1 MSKEQT
7 TKVSLAEFKKIYSR
21 ILNYALKYKWILS
34 ASIFS
39 LLILA
44 ITNTGFLA
52 LIKKITDEGFV
63 EQASNSSIF
72 LPIALVILMTVRALS
87 GFVSGYSMRWVSRKI
102 VEDLRFDAFKR
113 LMTLPVTYFD
123 SNASGN
129 IVSKLTYETEQL
141 SFVATKVAL
150 ESIRESLTIIGI
162 VSYMLYLDWLLTLIF
177 ALMAPI
183 MAYYLRL
190 VSPKLRKAGSEVQST
205 MGDMT
210 SASEEAISGQRIVKI
225 FESSIFEFKKFSQI
239 VLRNRKMQ
247 TKLAQLSGANS
258 FVIEVLA
265 SISLALV
272 VYYSVGRF
280 TPGEFA
286 AFVGALL
293 MLISPIKKLTG
304 INEQIQVGLA
314 AAISIFSVMDEKKEI
329 DTGNKKLK
337 KITGHIEFKNVSFSY
352 EKIKK
357 PVLSN
362 VNLKIKPGEKIALV
376 GKSGGGKTSLVNLIP
391 RFYDLDSGSILIDK
405 VNITDIK
412 LKNLRH
418 QLSLVSQDTILFN
431 DTIYN
436 NIAYGGLKNSTPRRV
451 KQAAKGAN
459 AIEFINKLPDGFN
472 HKIGDRG
479 VRLSGGQKQR
489 IAIARAILKNAPIL
503 LLDEAT
509 SALDSESEKLVQQA
523 LDNLMHGRTS
533 IVIAH
538 RLSTVRNADR
548 IVVIDNGEIVEVGTH
563 QGLLR
568 LKKYYFRL
576 YKKGFS

>member
-1 MSKEQT
+1 MSKDQT
-7 TKVSLAEFKKIYSR
+7 TKVTLPEFKKIYSR
-21 ILNYALKYKWILS
+21 VFNYALKYKWILS
-34 ASIFS
+34 ISILS
-39 LLILA
+39 LFVLA

-63 EQASNSSIF
+63 EQASTSSIF
-72 LPIALVILMTVRALS
+72 LPIALVMLMTIRALS

-113 LMTLPVTYFD
+113 LMILPVTYFD
-123 SNASGN
+123 SHASGN

-162 VSYMLYLDWLLTLIF
+162 VSYMIYLDWMLTFIF
-177 ALMAPI
+177 ALMAPL
-183 MAYYLRL
+183 MAFYLKL
-190 VSPKLRKAGSEVQST
+190 VSPKLRKAGGEVQST

-225 FESSIFEFKKFSQI
+225 FESSLFEFKKFSQI
-239 VLRNRKMQ
+239 VIRNRKMQ

-258 FVIEVLA
+258 FVIELLA

-304 INEQIQVGLA
+304 INEQIQIGLA
-314 AAISIFSVMDEKKEI
+314 AAISIFSVMDEDKEI
-329 DTGNKKLK
+329 DTGKIKLK
-337 KITGHIEFKNVSFSY
+337 KITGYIDFRDVSFSY
-352 EKIKK
+352 EKTKK
-357 PVLSN
+357 LVLN
-362 VNLKIKPGEKIALV
+362 KINLQIRPGEKIALV

-412 LKNLRH
+412 LNDLRH
-418 QLSLVSQDTILFN
+418 HLSLVSQDTILFN

-436 NIAYGGLKNSTPRRV
+436 NIAYGSLRTISPKKV
-451 KQAAKGAN
+451 KQAARAAN
-459 AIEFINKLPDGFN
+459 ASEFIDKLPEGFN

-509 SALDSESEKLVQQA
+509 SALDSESEKFVQQA
-523 LDNLMHGRTS
+523 LDNLMQGRTS

-538 RLSTVRNADR
+538 RLSTVINADR

-563 QGLLR
+563 QSLL
-568 LKKYYFRL
+568 KSKQHYFRL

>member
-1 MSKEQT
+1 MSKDQT
-7 TKVSLAEFKKIYSR
+7 TTVNLVEFKKIYSR
-21 ILNYALKYKWILS
+21 VFNYALKYKWILFI
-34 ASIFS
+34 SIFS
-39 LLILA
+39 LVILA
-44 ITNTGFLA
+44 LTNTGFLA

-63 EQASNSSIF
+63 EQASNSSFF
-72 LPIALVILMTVRALS
+72 LPIALMVLMTIRALS

-113 LMTLPVTYFD
+113 LMILPVTYFD

-162 VSYMLYLDWLLTLIF
+162 VSYMIYLDWKLTLIF
-177 ALMAPI
+177 ALMAPL
-183 MAYYLRL
+183 MAYYLKL
-190 VSPKLRKAGSEVQST
+190 VSPKLRKAGGEVQST

-225 FESSIFEFKKFSQI
+225 FESSLFEFKKFSKI
-239 VLRNRKMQ
+239 VIRNRKMQ

-304 INEQIQVGLA
+304 INEQIQIGIA

-329 DTGNKKLK
+329 DIGKKKLK
-337 KITGHIEFKNVSFSY
+337 NITGYIEFKNVNFSY

-357 PVLSN
+357 PVLKN
-362 VNLKIKPGEKIALV
+362 INIQIKPGEKIALV

-391 RFYDLDSGSILIDK
+391 RFYDLDSGSILID
-405 VNITDIK
+405 NNDITEIK
-412 LKNLRH
+412 LNNLRH
-418 QLSLVSQDTILFN
+418 HLSLVSQDTILFN

-436 NIAYGGLKNSTPRRV
+436 NIAYGSIKKTDIKKV
-451 KQAAKGAN
+451 KQAAKAAN
-459 AIEFINKLPDGFN
+459 ALEFINKLPDGFN

-538 RLSTVRNADR
+538 RLSTVINADR
-548 IVVIDNGEIVEVGTH
+548 IVVIDNGEIVEIGTH
-563 QGLLR
+563 QNLLKA
-568 LKKYYFRL
+568 KKNYSQL

>member
-7 TKVSLAEFKKIYSR
+7 TKVTLPEFKKIYSR
-21 ILNYALKYKWILS
+21 VFNYALKYKWTLSISILS
-34 ASIFS
+34 LVF
-39 LLILA
+39 LA
-44 ITNTGFLA
+44 LTNTGFLA

-63 EQASNSSIF
+63 EQASSSSIF
-72 LPIALVILMTVRALS
+72 LPIALVILMTIRALS

-113 LMTLPVTYFD
+113 LMVLPVTYFD
-123 SNASGN
+123 SHASGN

-162 VSYMLYLDWLLTLIF
+162 VSYMLYLDWMLTLIF
-177 ALMAPI
+177 ALMAPL
-183 MAYYLRL
+183 MTFYLKL
-190 VSPKLRKAGSEVQST
+190 VSPKLRNAGGEVQST

-225 FESSIFEFKKFSQI
+225 FESSLFEFKKFSQI
-239 VLRNRKMQ
+239 VIRNRKMQ

-304 INEQIQVGLA
+304 INEQIQIGLA
-314 AAISIFSVMDEKKEI
+314 AAISIFSVMDEDKEI
-329 DTGNKKLK
+329 DTGKNKLK
-337 KITGHIEFKNVSFSY
+337 KINGYIEFRDVSFSY
-352 EKIKK
+352 EKTKK
-357 PVLSN
+357 LVLN
-362 VNLKIKPGEKIALV
+362 KINLKITPGEKIALV

-412 LKNLRH
+412 LNNLRH
-418 QLSLVSQDTILFN
+418 HLSLVSQDTILFN

-436 NIAYGGLKNSTPRRV
+436 NIAYGSLRTINPKKV
-451 KQAAKGAN
+451 KQAARAAN
-459 AIEFINKLPDGFN
+459 AAEFIDKLPGGFN

-509 SALDSESEKLVQQA
+509 SALDSESEKFVQQA
-523 LDNLMHGRTS
+523 LDNLMQGRTS

-538 RLSTVRNADR
+538 RLSTVINADR

-563 QGLLR
+563 QSLLKS
-568 LKKYYFRL
+568 KKYYFRL
-576 YKKGFS
+576 YKKGFG

>member
-21 ILNYALKYKWILS
+21 IFKYALKYKLTLFI
-34 ASIFS
+34 SIFS

-44 ITNTGFLA
+44 LTNTGFLA

-63 EQASNSSIF
+63 EQASNSYIF
-72 LPIALVILMTVRALS
+72 LPIALLVLMTIRALS

-113 LMTLPVTYFD
+113 LMILPVTYFD
-123 SNASGN
+123 SNATGN
-129 IVSKLTYETEQL
+129 IVSKITYETEQL
-141 SFVATKVAL
+141 SFTATKVAL

-162 VSYMLYLDWLLTLIF
+162 VSYMLYLDWVLTLIF
-177 ALMAPI
+177 ALMAPL
-183 MAYYLRL
+183 MSYYLRL

-210 SASEEAISGQRIVKI
+210 SASEQAIAGQRIVKI
-225 FESSIFEFKKFSQI
+225 FESTMYEFKKFSKI
-239 VLRNRKMQ
+239 VTRNRKMQ
-247 TKLAQLSGANS
+247 TKLAQLSGVNS
-258 FVIEVLA
+258 FVIEILA
-265 SISLALV
+265 SIALALV

-280 TPGEFA
+280 SPGEFA

-304 INEQIQVGLA
+304 INEQIQIGIA
-314 AAISIFSVMDEKKEI
+314 AAMSIFSVMDEKKEI
-329 DTGNKKLK
+329 DTGKNKIK
-337 KITGHIEFKNVSFSY
+337 KITGDIEFKNVSFTY

-357 PVLSN
+357 PVLKN
-362 VNLKIKPGEKIALV
+362 INLKIKPGEKIALV

-405 VNITDIK
+405 INITDIK
-412 LKNLRH
+412 LNDLRH
-418 QLSLVSQDTILFN
+418 HLSLVSQDTILFN

-436 NIAYGGLKNSTPRRV
+436 NIAYGSLENIDPKKV

-459 AIEFINKLPDGFN
+459 AIEFIEKLPDGFK

-523 LDNLMHGRTS
+523 LDNLMRGRTS

-538 RLSTVRNADR
+538 RLSTVRNADI
-548 IVVIDNGEIVEVGTH
+548 IVVIDDGEIVEVGTH
-563 QGLLR
+563 QSLLKS
-568 LKKYYFRL
+568 KKDYFRL

>member
-7 TKVSLAEFKKIYSR
+7 TKVTLTEFKKIYSR
-21 ILNYALKYKWILS
+21 IFSYALKYKWTLSISILS
-34 ASIFS
+34 LI
-39 LLILA
+39 ILA
-44 ITNTGFLA
+44 LTNTGFLA

-63 EQASNSSIF
+63 EQASNSSIL
-72 LPIALVILMTVRALS
+72 LPIALVILMTIRALS

-113 LMTLPVTYFD
+113 LMALPVTYFD
-123 SNASGN
+123 SHASGN

-150 ESIRESLTIIGI
+150 ESIRESLTIVGI
-162 VSYMLYLDWLLTLIF
+162 VSYMLYLDWMLTLVF
-177 ALMAPI
+177 GLMAPL
-183 MAYYLRL
+183 MAFYLKL
-190 VSPKLRKAGSEVQST
+190 VSPKLRKAGSEVQTT

-225 FESSIFEFKKFSQI
+225 FESSFFEFKKFAEI
-239 VLRNRKMQ
+239 VIRNRKMQ
-247 TKLAQLSGANS
+247 TKLAQLSGTNS

-286 AFVGALL
+286 AFVGGLL

-304 INEQIQVGLA
+304 INEQIQIGIA
-314 AAISIFSVMDEKKEI
+314 AALSIFSVMDEEKEV
-329 DTGNKKLK
+329 DTGKNKLK
-337 KITGHIEFKNVSFSY
+337 KITGDIEFKNVTFSY
-352 EKIKK
+352 EKTKK
-357 PVLSN
+357 YVLKN
-362 VNLKIKPGEKIALV
+362 INLQIKPGEKIALV

-405 VNITDIK
+405 TNIADIK
-412 LKNLRH
+412 LNDLRH
-418 QLSLVSQDTILFN
+418 HLSLVSQDTILFN

-436 NIAYGGLKNSTPRRV
+436 NIAYGSLKNTDSKKV
-451 KQAAKGAN
+451 KQAAKAAN
-459 AIEFINKLPDGFN
+459 ALEFINKLPDGFN

-479 VRLSGGQKQR
+479 VLLSGGQKQR

-523 LDNLMHGRTS
+523 LDNLMSGRTS

-548 IVVIDNGEIVEVGTH
+548 IVVINDGEILEVGTH
-563 QGLLR
+563 EKLLKS
-568 LKKYYFRL
+568 KKNYYRL
-576 YKKGFS
+576 YQKGFS

>member
-7 TKVSLAEFKKIYSR
+7 TKLKLADFKKIYSR
-21 ILNYALKYKWILS
+21 IFKYALKYKWTLFL
-34 ASIFS
+34 SIFS
-39 LLILA
+39 LIILA
-44 ITNTGFLA
+44 LTNTGFLA

-63 EQASNSSIF
+63 EQAVNSSIF
-72 LPIALVILMTVRALS
+72 LSIALIVLMTIRALS
-87 GFVSGYSMRWVSRKI
+87 GFISGYSMRWVSRKI

-113 LMTLPVTYFD
+113 LMILPVTYFD
-123 SNASGN
+123 SHASGN
-129 IVSKLTYETEQL
+129 IVSKITYETEQL
-141 SFVATKVAL
+141 SFIATKVAL
-150 ESIRESLTIIGI
+150 ESIRESLTIVGI
-162 VSYMLYLDWLLTLIF
+162 VGYMLYLDWVLTLVF
-177 ALMAPI
+177 ALMTPL
-183 MAYYLRL
+183 MAFYLRL
-190 VSPKLRKAGSEVQST
+190 VSPKLRKAGKEVQTT

-210 SASEEAISGQRIVKI
+210 SASEQAISGQRIVKI
-225 FESSIFEFKKFSQI
+225 FESSLFEFKKFSQI
-239 VLRNRKMQ
+239 VIRNRKMQ

-293 MLISPIKKLTG
+293 MLISPIKKLTA
-304 INEQIQVGLA
+304 INEQIQIGIA
-314 AAISIFSVMDEKKEI
+314 AAISIFSVMDEVKEK
-329 DTGNKKLK
+329 DTGKKVFK
-337 KITGHIEFKNVSFSY
+337 KINGQIEFKNVSFSY
-352 EKIKK
+352 ERIKK
-357 PVLSN
+357 PVLKN
-362 VNLKIKPGEKIALV
+362 INFTIKPGEKIALV

-391 RFYDLDSGSILIDK
+391 RFYELDSGSILIDK
-405 VNITDIK
+405 INITQIK
-412 LKNLRH
+412 LNDLRH
-418 QLSLVSQDTILFN
+418 HLSLVSQDTILFN

-436 NIAYGGLKNSTPRRV
+436 NIAYGNLNKMDFKKVKN
-451 KQAAKGAN
+451 AAKAAN
-459 AIEFINKLPDGFN
+459 AIEFIEKLPDGFN
-472 HKIGDRG
+472 HQIGDRG

-538 RLSTVRNADR
+538 RLSTVMNADR
-548 IVVIDNGEIVEVGTH
+548 IMVIDNGEIIEVGTH
-563 QGLLR
+563 QSLLKS
-568 LKKYYFRL
+568 KKHYFRL

>member
-7 TKVSLAEFKKIYSR
+7 TKVTLTEFKKIYSR
-21 ILNYALKYKWILS
+21 IFSYALKYKWTLSISILS
-34 ASIFS
+34 LI
-39 LLILA
+39 ILA
-44 ITNTGFLA
+44 LTNTGFLA

-63 EQASNSSIF
+63 EQASNSSIL
-72 LPIALVILMTVRALS
+72 LPIALVILMTIRALS

-113 LMTLPVTYFD
+113 LMALPVTYFD
-123 SNASGN
+123 SHASGN

-150 ESIRESLTIIGI
+150 ESIRESLTIVGI
-162 VSYMLYLDWLLTLIF
+162 VSYMLYLDWMLTLVF
-177 ALMAPI
+177 GLMAPL
-183 MAYYLRL
+183 MAFYLKL
-190 VSPKLRKAGSEVQST
+190 VSPKLRKAGSEVQTT

-225 FESSIFEFKKFSQI
+225 FESSFFEFKKFAEI
-239 VLRNRKMQ
+239 VIRNRKMQ
-247 TKLAQLSGANS
+247 TKLAQLSGTNS

-286 AFVGALL
+286 AFVGGLL

-304 INEQIQVGLA
+304 INEQIQIGIA
-314 AAISIFSVMDEKKEI
+314 AALSIFSVMDEEKEV
-329 DTGNKKLK
+329 DTGKNKLK
-337 KITGHIEFKNVSFSY
+337 KITGDIEFKNVTFSY
-352 EKIKK
+352 EKTKK
-357 PVLSN
+357 YVLKN
-362 VNLKIKPGEKIALV
+362 INLQIKPGEKIALV

-405 VNITDIK
+405 TNIADIK
-412 LKNLRH
+412 LNDLRH
-418 QLSLVSQDTILFN
+418 HLSLVSQDTILFN

-436 NIAYGGLKNSTPRRV
+436 NIAYGSLKNTDSKKV
-451 KQAAKGAN
+451 KQAAKAAN
-459 AIEFINKLPDGFN
+459 ALEFINKLPDGFN

-479 VRLSGGQKQR
+479 VLLSGGQKQR

-523 LDNLMHGRTS
+523 LDNLMNGRTS

-548 IVVIDNGEIVEVGTH
+548 IVVINDGEILEVGTH
-563 QGLLR
+563 EKLLKS
-568 LKKYYFRL
+568 KKYYYRL
-576 YKKGFS
+576 YQKGFS

>member
-7 TKVSLAEFKKIYSR
+7 TKVTLAEFKKIYSR
-21 ILNYALKYKWILS
+21 VFNYALKYKWTLS
-34 ASIFS
+34 ISIFS
-39 LLILA
+39 LIILA
-44 ITNTGFLA
+44 LTNTGFLV

-63 EQASNSSIF
+63 EQASNASIF
-72 LPIALVILMTVRALS
+72 LPIALIILMTIRALS

-123 SNASGN
+123 SHASGN
-129 IVSKLTYETEQL
+129 LVSKLTYETEQL

-162 VSYMLYLDWLLTLIF
+162 VSYMLYLDWMLTLIF
-177 ALMAPI
+177 ALMAPL
-183 MAYYLRL
+183 MVFYLKL
-190 VSPKLRKAGSEVQST
+190 VSPKLRKAGGEVQTT

-225 FESSIFEFKKFSQI
+225 FESSLFEFKKFSQI
-239 VLRNRKMQ
+239 VIRNRKMQ

-304 INEQIQVGLA
+304 INEQIQIGIA

-329 DTGNKKLK
+329 DTGKKKLQ
-337 KITGHIEFKNVSFSY
+337 KIIGHIEFKNVTFSY
-352 EKIKK
+352 DKIKK
-357 PVLSN
+357 PVLEN
-362 VNLKIKPGEKIALV
+362 INFQIKPGEKIALV

-405 VNITDIK
+405 TNITDIK
-412 LKNLRH
+412 LNDLRH
-418 QLSLVSQDTILFN
+418 HLSLVSQDTILFN

-436 NIAYGGLKNSTPRRV
+436 NIAYGSLRNTDSKKV
-451 KQAAKGAN
+451 KQAAKAAN
-459 AIEFINKLPDGFN
+459 ALEFIDKLPNGFN

-523 LDNLMHGRTS
+523 LDNLMYGRTS

-538 RLSTVRNADR
+538 RLSTVKNADR

-563 QGLLR
+563 QNLIKS
-568 LKKYYFRL
+568 KKYYFRL
-576 YKKGFS
+576 YKKGFG

>member
-7 TKVSLAEFKKIYSR
+7 TKVTLPEFKKIYSR
-21 ILNYALKYKWILS
+21 VFNYALKYKWTLSISILS
-34 ASIFS
+34 LFV
-39 LLILA
+39 LA
-44 ITNTGFLA
+44 LTNTAFLA
-52 LIKKITDEGFV
+52 LIKKITDDGFV

-72 LPIALVILMTVRALS
+72 LPIALVIIMTIRALS
-87 GFVSGYSMRWVSRKI
+87 GFISGYSMRWVSRKI

-113 LMTLPVTYFD
+113 LMILPVTYFD
-123 SNASGN
+123 SHASGN

-150 ESIRESLTIIGI
+150 ESIRESLTIVGI
-162 VSYMLYLDWLLTLIF
+162 VSYMLYLDWMLTLVF
-177 ALMAPI
+177 GLMAPL
-183 MAYYLRL
+183 MAFYLKL
-190 VSPKLRKAGSEVQST
+190 VSPKLRKAGSEVQTT

-225 FESSIFEFKKFSQI
+225 FESSFFEFKKFAEI
-239 VLRNRKMQ
+239 VIRNRKMQ
-247 TKLAQLSGANS
+247 TKLAQLSGTNS

-286 AFVGALL
+286 AFVGGLL

-304 INEQIQVGLA
+304 INEQIQIGIA
-314 AAISIFSVMDEKKEI
+314 AALSIFSVMDEEKEV
-329 DTGNKKLK
+329 DTGNNKLK
-337 KITGHIEFKNVSFSY
+337 KITGDIEFKNVTFSY
-352 EKIKK
+352 EKTKK
-357 PVLSN
+357 YVLKN
-362 VNLKIKPGEKIALV
+362 INLQIKPGEKIALV

-405 VNITDIK
+405 TNITDIK
-412 LKNLRH
+412 LNDLRH
-418 QLSLVSQDTILFN
+418 HLSLVSQDTILFN

-436 NIAYGGLKNSTPRRV
+436 NIAYGSLKNTDSKKV
-451 KQAAKGAN
+451 KQAAKAAN
-459 AIEFINKLPDGFN
+459 ALEFINKLPDGFN

-479 VRLSGGQKQR
+479 VLLSGGQKQR

-523 LDNLMHGRTS
+523 LDNLMNGRTS

-548 IVVIDNGEIVEVGTH
+548 IVVINDGEILEVGTH
-563 QGLLR
+563 EKLLKS
-568 LKKYYFRL
+568 KKYYYRL
-576 YKKGFS
+576 YQKGFS

>member
-7 TKVSLAEFKKIYSR
+7 TKVNLKDFKKIYSR
-21 ILNYALKYKWILS
+21 IFKYALKYKWILS
-34 ASIFS
+34 LSIFS
-39 LLILA
+39 LIILA
-44 ITNTGFLA
+44 LTNTGFLA

-63 EQASNSSIF
+63 EQAADSSIF
-72 LPIALVILMTVRALS
+72 LPLALIILMTIRALS
-87 GFVSGYSMRWVSRKI
+87 GFISGYSMRWVSRKI

-113 LMTLPVTYFD
+113 LMILPVTFFD
-123 SNASGN
+123 SRASGN
-129 IVSKLTYETEQL
+129 IVSKITYETEQL
-141 SFVATKVAL
+141 SFIATKVAL
-150 ESIRESLTIIGI
+150 ESIRESLTIVGI
-162 VSYMLYLDWLLTLIF
+162 VGYMIYLDWLLTLVF
-177 ALMAPI
+177 ALMAPL
-183 MAYYLRL
+183 MFFYLRL
-190 VSPKLRKAGSEVQST
+190 VSPKLRKAGKEVQTT

-210 SASEEAISGQRIVKI
+210 SASEQAISGQRIVKI
-225 FESSIFEFKKFSQI
+225 FESSFFEFKKFSKI
-239 VLRNRKMQ
+239 VIRNRKMQ

-293 MLISPIKKLTG
+293 MLISPIKKLTA
-304 INEQIQVGLA
+304 INEQIQIGIA
-314 AAISIFSVMDEKKEI
+314 AAISIFSVMDEKKEVDKGKQI
-329 DTGNKKLK
+329 FK
-337 KITGHIEFKNVSFSY
+337 KINGHIEFRNVSFSY

-357 PVLSN
+357 PI
-362 VNLKIKPGEKIALV
+362 LKDINFLIKPGEKIALV
-376 GKSGGGKTSLVNLIP
+376 GKSGGGKTSLINLIP
-391 RFYDLDSGSILIDK
+391 RFYELDSGSILIDK
-405 VNITDIK
+405 TNIIEIK
-412 LKNLRH
+412 LNDLRH
-418 QLSLVSQDTILFN
+418 HLSLVSQDTILFN
-431 DTIYN
+431 DTILN
-436 NIAYGGLKNSTPRRV
+436 NIAYGNLNKIDFKKV
-451 KQAAKGAN
+451 KIAAKAAN
-459 AIEFINKLPDGFN
+459 ALEFIEKLPDGFN

-538 RLSTVRNADR
+538 RLSTVMNADR
-548 IVVIDNGEIVEVGTH
+548 IAVIDNGEIIEVGTH
-563 QGLLR
+563 QSLLKS
-568 LKKYYFRL
+568 KKHYFRL

>member
-7 TKVSLAEFKKIYSR
+7 TKVTLAEFKKIYSR
-21 ILNYALKYKWILS
+21 VFNYALKYKWTLS
-34 ASIFS
+34 ISIFS
-39 LLILA
+39 LIILA
-44 ITNTGFLA
+44 LTNTGFLA

-63 EQASNSSIF
+63 EQASNASIF
-72 LPIALVILMTVRALS
+72 LPIALIILMTIRALS

-123 SNASGN
+123 SHASGN

-150 ESIRESLTIIGI
+150 ESIREGLTIIGI
-162 VSYMLYLDWLLTLIF
+162 VSYMLYLDWMLTLIF
-177 ALMAPI
+177 ALMAPL
-183 MAYYLRL
+183 MAFYLKL
-190 VSPKLRKAGSEVQST
+190 VSPKLRKAGGEVQTT

-225 FESSIFEFKKFSQI
+225 FESSFFEFKKFSQI
-239 VLRNRKMQ
+239 VIRNRKMQ

-304 INEQIQVGLA
+304 INEQIQIGIA

-329 DTGNKKLK
+329 DTGKKKLQ
-337 KITGHIEFKNVSFSY
+337 KIIGHIEFKNVTFSY
-352 EKIKK
+352 DKIKK
-357 PVLSN
+357 PVLEN
-362 VNLKIKPGEKIALV
+362 INFQIKPGEKIALV
-376 GKSGGGKTSLVNLIP
+376 GKSGGGKTSLINLIP

-405 VNITDIK
+405 TNITDIK
-412 LKNLRH
+412 LNDLRH
-418 QLSLVSQDTILFN
+418 HLSLVSQDTILFN

-436 NIAYGGLKNSTPRRV
+436 NIAYGSLKNTDSKKV
-451 KQAAKGAN
+451 KQAAKAAN
-459 AIEFINKLPDGFN
+459 ALEFIDKLPNGFN

-523 LDNLMHGRTS
+523 LDNLMYGRTS

-538 RLSTVRNADR
+538 RLSTVKNADR

-563 QGLLR
+563 QNLIKS
-568 LKKYYFRL
+568 KKYYFRL
-576 YKKGFS
+576 YKKGFG

>member
-7 TKVSLAEFKKIYSR
+7 TKVTLTEFKKIYSR
-21 ILNYALKYKWILS
+21 IFSYALKYKWTLSISILS
-34 ASIFS
+34 LI
-39 LLILA
+39 ILA
-44 ITNTGFLA
+44 LTNTGFLA

-63 EQASNSSIF
+63 EQASNSSIL
-72 LPIALVILMTVRALS
+72 LPIALVILMTIRALS

-113 LMTLPVTYFD
+113 LMALPVTYFD
-123 SNASGN
+123 SHASGN

-150 ESIRESLTIIGI
+150 ESIRESLTIVGI
-162 VSYMLYLDWLLTLIF
+162 VSYMLYLDWMLTLVF
-177 ALMAPI
+177 GLMAPL
-183 MAYYLRL
+183 MAFYLKL
-190 VSPKLRKAGSEVQST
+190 VSPKLRKAGSEVQTT

-225 FESSIFEFKKFSQI
+225 FESSFFEFKKFAEI
-239 VLRNRKMQ
+239 VIRNRKMQ
-247 TKLAQLSGANS
+247 TKLAQLSGTNS

-286 AFVGALL
+286 AFVGGLL

-304 INEQIQVGLA
+304 INEQIQIGIA
-314 AAISIFSVMDEKKEI
+314 AALSIFSVMDEEKEV
-329 DTGNKKLK
+329 DTGKNKLK
-337 KITGHIEFKNVSFSY
+337 KITGDIEFKNVTFSY
-352 EKIKK
+352 EKTKK
-357 PVLSN
+357 YVLKN
-362 VNLKIKPGEKIALV
+362 INLKIKPGEKIALV

-405 VNITDIK
+405 TNITDIK
-412 LKNLRH
+412 LNDLRH
-418 QLSLVSQDTILFN
+418 HLSLVSQDTILFN

-436 NIAYGGLKNSTPRRV
+436 NIAYGSLKNTDSKKV
-451 KQAAKGAN
+451 KQAAKAAN
-459 AIEFINKLPDGFN
+459 ALEFINKLPDGFN

-479 VRLSGGQKQR
+479 VLLSGGQKQR

-509 SALDSESEKLVQQA
+509 SALDPESEKLVQQA
-523 LDNLMHGRTS
+523 LDNLMNGRTS

-548 IVVIDNGEIVEVGTH
+548 IVVINDGEILEVGTH
-563 QGLLR
+563 EKLLKS
-568 LKKYYFRL
+568 KKYYYRL
-576 YKKGFS
+576 YQKGFS

>member
-7 TKVSLAEFKKIYSR
+7 TKVTLTEFKKIYSR
-21 ILNYALKYKWILS
+21 IFSYALKYKWTLSISILS
-34 ASIFS
+34 LI
-39 LLILA
+39 ILA
-44 ITNTGFLA
+44 LTNTGFLA

-63 EQASNSSIF
+63 EQASNSSIL
-72 LPIALVILMTVRALS
+72 LPIALVILMTIRALS

-113 LMTLPVTYFD
+113 LMALPVTYFD
-123 SNASGN
+123 SHASGN

-150 ESIRESLTIIGI
+150 ESIRESLTIVGI
-162 VSYMLYLDWLLTLIF
+162 VSYMLYLDWMLTLVF
-177 ALMAPI
+177 GLMAPL
-183 MAYYLRL
+183 MAFYLKL
-190 VSPKLRKAGSEVQST
+190 VSPKLRKAGSEVQTT

-225 FESSIFEFKKFSQI
+225 FESSFFEFKKFAEI
-239 VLRNRKMQ
+239 VIRNRKMQ
-247 TKLAQLSGANS
+247 TKLAQLSGTNS

-286 AFVGALL
+286 AFVGGLL

-304 INEQIQVGLA
+304 INEQIQIGIA
-314 AAISIFSVMDEKKEI
+314 AALSIFSVMDEEKEV
-329 DTGNKKLK
+329 DTGKNKLK
-337 KITGHIEFKNVSFSY
+337 KITGDIEFKNVTFSY
-352 EKIKK
+352 EKTKK
-357 PVLSN
+357 YVLKN
-362 VNLKIKPGEKIALV
+362 INLQIKPGEKIALV

-405 VNITDIK
+405 TNITDIK
-412 LKNLRH
+412 LNDLRH
-418 QLSLVSQDTILFN
+418 HLSLVSQDTILFN

-436 NIAYGGLKNSTPRRV
+436 NIAYGSLKNSDSKKV
-451 KQAAKGAN
+451 KQAAKAAN
-459 AIEFINKLPDGFN
+459 ALEFINKLPDGFN

-479 VRLSGGQKQR
+479 VLLSGGQKQR

-523 LDNLMHGRTS
+523 LDNLMNGRTS

-548 IVVIDNGEIVEVGTH
+548 IVVINDGEILEVGTH
-563 QGLLR
+563 EKLLKS
-568 LKKYYFRL
+568 KKNYYRL
-576 YKKGFS
+576 YQKGFS

>member
-7 TKVSLAEFKKIYSR
+7 TKVTLPEFKKIYSR
-21 ILNYALKYKWILS
+21 VFNYALKYKWTLSISILS
-34 ASIFS
+34 LFV
-39 LLILA
+39 LA
-44 ITNTGFLA
+44 LTNTGFLA

-72 LPIALVILMTVRALS
+72 LPIALVILMTIRALS

-113 LMTLPVTYFD
+113 LMILPVTYFD
-123 SNASGN
+123 SHASGN

-162 VSYMLYLDWLLTLIF
+162 VSYMLYLDWMLTFIF
-177 ALMAPI
+177 ALMAPL
-183 MAYYLRL
+183 MAFYLKL
-190 VSPKLRKAGSEVQST
+190 VSPKLRKAGGEVQST

-225 FESSIFEFKKFSQI
+225 FESSLFEFKKFSQI
-239 VLRNRKMQ
+239 VIRNRKMQ

-272 VYYSVGRF
+272 VFYSVGRF

-304 INEQIQVGLA
+304 INEQIQIGIA
-314 AAISIFSVMDEKKEI
+314 AATSIFSVMDEKKEI
-329 DTGNKKLK
+329 DTGRKKLK
-337 KITGHIEFKNVSFSY
+337 NITGHIEFKNVTFSY
-352 EKIKK
+352 EKLKK
-357 PVLSN
+357 PVLKN
-362 VNLKIKPGEKIALV
+362 LNLKIMPGEKIALV

-412 LKNLRH
+412 LNDLRH
-418 QLSLVSQDTILFN
+418 HLSLVSQDTILFN

-436 NIAYGGLKNSTPRRV
+436 NIAYGSLRTINPKKV
-451 KQAAKGAN
+451 KQAARAAN
-459 AIEFINKLPDGFN
+459 ATEFIDKLPEGFN

-523 LDNLMHGRTS
+523 LDNLMKGRTS

-538 RLSTVRNADR
+538 RLSTVINADR

-563 QGLLR
+563 QNLLKS
-568 LKKYYFRL
+568 KKYYFQL
-576 YKKGFS
+576 YRKGFS

>member
-7 TKVSLAEFKKIYSR
+7 TKVTFPEFKKIYSR
-21 ILNYALKYKWILS
+21 VFNYALKYKWTLSISILS
-34 ASIFS
+34 
-39 LLILA
+39 LVVLA
-44 ITNTGFLA
+44 LTNTGFLA

-63 EQASNSSIF
+63 EQASSSTIF
-72 LPIALVILMTVRALS
+72 LPIALLILMTIRALS

-113 LMTLPVTYFD
+113 LMMLPVTYFD
-123 SNASGN
+123 SHASGN

-162 VSYMLYLDWLLTLIF
+162 VSYMLYLDWMLTFIF
-177 ALMAPI
+177 ALMAPL
-183 MAYYLRL
+183 MAFYLKL
-190 VSPKLRKAGSEVQST
+190 VSPKLRKAGGEVQST

-225 FESSIFEFKKFSQI
+225 FESSLFELKKFSKI
-239 VLRNRKMQ
+239 VVRNRKMQ

-272 VYYSVGRF
+272 VFYSVGRF

-304 INEQIQVGLA
+304 INEQIQIGIT

-329 DTGNKKLK
+329 DTGRKKLK
-337 KITGHIEFKNVSFSY
+337 NITGHIEFRNVTFSY

-357 PVLSN
+357 PVLKN
-362 VNLKIKPGEKIALV
+362 LNLKIMPGEKIALV
-376 GKSGGGKTSLVNLIP
+376 GKSGGGKTSFVNLIP
-391 RFYDLDSGSILIDK
+391 RFYDLDSGAILIDK
-405 VNITDIK
+405 TNITNIK
-412 LKNLRH
+412 LNDLRH
-418 QLSLVSQDTILFN
+418 HLSLVSQDTILFN

-436 NIAYGGLKNSTPRRV
+436 NIAYGSLKNTDAKKV
-451 KQAAKGAN
+451 KQAAKAAN
-459 AIEFINKLPDGFN
+459 ALEFISKLPDGFH

-489 IAIARAILKNAPIL
+489 IAIARAILKDAPIL

-509 SALDSESEKLVQQA
+509 SALDSESETLVQQA

-538 RLSTVRNADR
+538 RLSTVINADR
-548 IVVIDNGEIVEVGTH
+548 IVVIDNGEIVEIGTH
-563 QGLLR
+563 QSLLKA
-568 LKKYYFRL
+568 KKNYSQL

>member
-52 LIKKITDEGFV
+52 LIKKITDDGFV

-162 VSYMLYLDWLLTLIF
+162 VGYMLYLDWLLTLIF

-190 VSPKLRKAGSEVQST
+190 VSPKLRRAGHEVQST

-239 VLRNRKMQ
+239 VIRNRKMQ

-314 AAISIFSVMDEKKEI
+314 AAISIFSVMDEEKEI
-329 DTGNKKLK
+329 DTGKKKLK
-337 KITGHIEFKNVSFSY
+337 KITGHIEFKNVTFSY
-352 EKIKK
+352 EKLKK
-357 PVLSN
+357 PILN
-362 VNLKIKPGEKIALV
+362 NINLKIKPGEKIALV

-405 VNITDIK
+405 INITDIK
-412 LKNLRH
+412 LNDLRH
-418 QLSLVSQDTILFN
+418 HLSLVSQDTILFN

-436 NIAYGGLKNSTPRRV
+436 NIAYGSLKNITPKKV

-459 AIEFINKLPDGFN
+459 AIEFIDKLPDGFN

-479 VRLSGGQKQR
+479 VLLSGGQKQR

-509 SALDSESEKLVQQA
+509 SALDSESEKFVQQA
-523 LDNLMHGRTS
+523 LDNLMQGRTS

-563 QGLLR
+563 QSLLK

-576 YKKGFS
+576 HKKGFS

>member
-7 TKVSLAEFKKIYSR
+7 TKVTLAEFKKIYSR
-21 ILNYALKYKWILS
+21 IFSYALKYKWTLS
-34 ASIFS
+34 ISIFS
-39 LLILA
+39 LIILA
-44 ITNTGFLA
+44 LTNTGFLA

-72 LPIALVILMTVRALS
+72 LPIALVILMTIRALS

-113 LMTLPVTYFD
+113 LMVLPVTYFD
-123 SNASGN
+123 SHASGN

-162 VSYMLYLDWLLTLIF
+162 VGYMIYLDWTLTLIF
-177 ALMAPI
+177 ALMAPL
-183 MAYYLRL
+183 MAFYLKI
-190 VSPKLRKAGSEVQST
+190 VSPKLRKASGEVQST
-205 MGDMT
+205 MGYMT

-225 FESSIFEFKKFSQI
+225 FESSFFEFKKFAEI
-239 VLRNRKMQ
+239 VVRNRKMQ
-247 TKLAQLSGANS
+247 TKLAQLSGTNG

-265 SISLALV
+265 AISLALV

-304 INEQIQVGLA
+304 INEQIQIGVTA
-314 AAISIFSVMDEKKEI
+314 AVSIFSVMDEEKEI
-329 DTGNKKLK
+329 DIGKKRLK
-337 KITGHIEFKNVSFSY
+337 KITGHIEFKNVTFSY
-352 EKIKK
+352 DKIKK
-357 PVLSN
+357 HVLKN
-362 VNLKIKPGEKIALV
+362 INLQIEPGEKIALV

-405 VNITDIK
+405 TNITDIK
-412 LKNLRH
+412 LSDLRH
-418 QLSLVSQDTILFN
+418 HLSLVSQDTRLFN

-436 NIAYGGLKNSTPRRV
+436 NIAYGSLKNNNAKRV
-451 KQAAKGAN
+451 KQAAKAAN
-459 AIEFINKLPDGFN
+459 ALEFINKLPDGFD

-523 LDNLMHGRTS
+523 LDNLMSGRTS

-548 IVVIDNGEIVEVGTH
+548 IVVINDGKIVEVGTH
-563 QGLLR
+563 EKLLKS
-568 LKKYYFRL
+568 KKYYYRL
-576 YKKGFS
+576 HKKGFS

>member
-7 TKVSLAEFKKIYSR
+7 TKVTLTEFKKIYSR
-21 ILNYALKYKWILS
+21 IFSYALKYKWTLSISILS
-34 ASIFS
+34 LI
-39 LLILA
+39 ILA
-44 ITNTGFLA
+44 LTNTGFLA

-63 EQASNSSIF
+63 EQASNSSIL
-72 LPIALVILMTVRALS
+72 LPIALVILMTIRALS

-113 LMTLPVTYFD
+113 LMALPVTYFD
-123 SNASGN
+123 SHASGN

-150 ESIRESLTIIGI
+150 ESIRESLTIVGI
-162 VSYMLYLDWLLTLIF
+162 VSYMLYLDWMLTLVF
-177 ALMAPI
+177 GLMAPL
-183 MAYYLRL
+183 MAFYLKL
-190 VSPKLRKAGSEVQST
+190 VSPKLRKAGSEVQTT

-225 FESSIFEFKKFSQI
+225 FESSFFEFKKFAEI
-239 VLRNRKMQ
+239 VIRNRKMQ
-247 TKLAQLSGANS
+247 TKLAQLSGTNS

-286 AFVGALL
+286 AFVGGLL

-304 INEQIQVGLA
+304 INEQIQIGIA
-314 AAISIFSVMDEKKEI
+314 AALSIFSVMDEEKEV
-329 DTGNKKLK
+329 DTGNNKLK
-337 KITGHIEFKNVSFSY
+337 KITGDIEFKNVTFSY
-352 EKIKK
+352 EKTKK
-357 PVLSN
+357 YVLKN
-362 VNLKIKPGEKIALV
+362 INLQIKPGEKIALV

-405 VNITDIK
+405 TNITDIK
-412 LKNLRH
+412 LNDLRH
-418 QLSLVSQDTILFN
+418 HLSLVSQDTILFN

-436 NIAYGGLKNSTPRRV
+436 NIAYGSLKNTDSKKV
-451 KQAAKGAN
+451 KQAAKAAN
-459 AIEFINKLPDGFN
+459 ALEFINKLPDGFN

-479 VRLSGGQKQR
+479 VLLSGGQKQR

-523 LDNLMHGRTS
+523 LDNLMNGRTS

-548 IVVIDNGEIVEVGTH
+548 IVVINDGEILEVGTH
-563 QGLLR
+563 EKLLKS
-568 LKKYYFRL
+568 KKYYYRL
-576 YKKGFS
+576 YQKGFS

>member
-7 TKVSLAEFKKIYSR
+7 TKVTLPEFKKIYSR
-21 ILNYALKYKWILS
+21 VFNYALKYKWTLSISILS
-34 ASIFS
+34 
-39 LLILA
+39 LVVLA
-44 ITNTGFLA
+44 LTNTGFLA

-63 EQASNSSIF
+63 EQASSSSIF
-72 LPIALVILMTVRALS
+72 LPIALVILMTIRALS

-113 LMTLPVTYFD
+113 LMVLPVTYFD
-123 SNASGN
+123 SHASGN

-162 VSYMLYLDWLLTLIF
+162 VSYMLYLDWMLTLIF
-177 ALMAPI
+177 ALMAPL
-183 MAYYLRL
+183 MTFYLKL
-190 VSPKLRKAGSEVQST
+190 VSPKLRKAGGEVQST

-225 FESSIFEFKKFSQI
+225 FESSLFEFKKFSQI
-239 VLRNRKMQ
+239 VIRNRKMQ

-304 INEQIQVGLA
+304 INEQIQIGIA
-314 AAISIFSVMDEKKEI
+314 AATSIFSVMDEEKEI
-329 DTGNKKLK
+329 DTGKKKLK
-337 KITGHIEFKNVSFSY
+337 KIIGYIEFKDVSFSY

-357 PVLSN
+357 PVLN
-362 VNLKIKPGEKIALV
+362 KVNLQIRPGEKIALV

-412 LKNLRH
+412 LNDLRH
-418 QLSLVSQDTILFN
+418 HLSLVSQDTILFN

-436 NIAYGGLKNSTPRRV
+436 NIAYGSLRNINSKKV
-451 KQAAKGAN
+451 KQAARAAN
-459 AIEFINKLPDGFN
+459 ATEFIDKLPEGFN

-509 SALDSESEKLVQQA
+509 SALDSESEKFVQEA
-523 LDNLMHGRTS
+523 LDNLMQGRTS

-538 RLSTVRNADR
+538 RLSTVINADR

-563 QGLLR
+563 QSLLKS
-568 LKKYYFRL
+568 KKYYFRL